1 MGKIAKY
8 VGWALALFMI
18 AMGVMKFMPDT
29 PPIFQIIE
37 NNTGIGFIN
46 PAFKYLTG
54 VLEIIAGLLLFFR
67 TRTGAL
73 LSLVIIG
80 GAILSH
86 LTVLGI
92 ATPTGPEITSEKSP
106 MLFMMAVASFLVA
119 GFVWW
124 GSREPHMVTAAS

>member
-18 AMGVMKFMPDT
+18 MMGVMKFLPDT

-37 NNTGIGFIN
+37 NNTGIGVIN

-54 VLEIIAGLLLFFR
+54 VLEIVAGLLLFVR
-67 TRTGAL
+67 TRQGAL
-73 LSLVIIG
+73 LSLLIIG
-80 GAILSH
+80 GAIASH

-92 ATPTGPEITSEKSP
+92 NTPTGPEITSEKSP
-106 MLFMMAVASFLVA
+106 MLFVMAVVSFFVA
-119 GFVWW
+119 AFVWW
-124 GSREPHMVTAAS
+124 GSREPDMVIAAS